1 MKDKILAMAGLA
13 RRAGK
18 AVSGEFAVE
27 KSVKT
32 GKAMLVLLAEDASAN
47 TKKKFRNMCAW
58 YNVPIYEHSDKEALG
73 KSQGHEIRSGMAVE
87 DAGMA
92 ASIIRLL
99 EAEKEP
105 DQNMKSAPETDREQ
119 NKSVM
124 N

>member
-32 GKAMLVLLAEDASAN
+32 GKAMLVLLASDASAN

-58 YNVPIYEHSDKEALG
+58 YSVPVYEHSDKEALG
-73 KSQGHEIRSGMAVE
+73 KSQGYEIRSGMAVE